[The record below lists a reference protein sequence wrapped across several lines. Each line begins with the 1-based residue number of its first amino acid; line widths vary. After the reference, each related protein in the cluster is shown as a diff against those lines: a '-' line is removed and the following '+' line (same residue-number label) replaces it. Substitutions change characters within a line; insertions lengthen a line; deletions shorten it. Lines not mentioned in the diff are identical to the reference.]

1 MGWIVHT
8 RIERW
13 GLHLKI
19 RARAENTRPGGWFLF
34 FFVCWVALEEFW
46 CVWGSELQLILCEG
60 SIINFE
66 GHPGIGWG
74 AGAWRYNMR

>member
-1 MGWIVHT
+1 MGWVVLT

-13 GLHLKI
+13 GLHLRI
-19 RARAENTRPGGWFLF
+19 RARAENTRAGGWFLF
-34 FFVCWVALEEFW
+34 FFFVLGSSGRVW

-66 GHPGIGWG
+66 GHPGIG
-74 AGAWRYNMR
+74 AWRYNMR